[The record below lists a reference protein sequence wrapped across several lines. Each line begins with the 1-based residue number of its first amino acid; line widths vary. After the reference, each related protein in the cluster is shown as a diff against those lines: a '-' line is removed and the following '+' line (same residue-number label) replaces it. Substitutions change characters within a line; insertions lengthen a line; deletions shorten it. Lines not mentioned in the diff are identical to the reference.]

1 MAADAATAQT
11 VPEQAV
17 AQTSPDA
24 LCRRNL
30 IVAALLFCGALLSLI
45 GIEQVLHAVG
55 GHAPGPFAVSRT
67 PTLIWQAN
75 AFLHGRW
82 DLQVSPKNTDI
93 VVLHGKTYTI
103 FPPFPALLLVPFVAI
118 FGLRTSDV
126 FFTSVCSAL
135 LLSFLFL
142 LFEQVR
148 EIGLTRRSWRENA
161 LIAVLFYFGSIALWL
176 SLGGELWFTAQVV
189 AVMMTALSL
198 LLAFRRHYGWST
210 VALACAFFSRGNL
223 LVAFPLLFY
232 LAWEDCGKEPLLERF
247 AVSLWQR
254 RPDWAAVPWRRLAV
268 PAGVTVAMVALFM
281 LHNAVLFGSPFES
294 GYGIIL
300 QQRYPQVKHG
310 VFSPYYFP
318 RDLLA
323 NFFTFPRVSFANPYN
338 LHPTIDM
345 LNGGEGLSVFFT
357 TPLFLYL
364 FWRNRGGFSRLRAAL
379 WVTLGLMT
387 AQILLFHWT
396 GWITFGARYL
406 FEAYPYAFLL
416 LVLNEVRVDW
426 RFVALGALAI
436 LINVAGAY
444 QFWTGLLIHL

>member
-1 MAADAATAQT
+1 MSVDVTATTQATPAQ
-11 VPEQAV
+11 VVQA
-17 AQTSPDA
+17 PDA

-30 IVAALLFCGALLSLI
+30 IVAAVLFCCALLSLI
-45 GIEQVLHAVG
+45 GVEQILHSVA

-103 FPPFPALLLVPFVAI
+103 FPPFPALLLLPFVAI
-118 FGLRTSDV
+118 FGLQTSDV

-148 EIGLTRRSWRENA
+148 ANGLTHRSWRANA

-198 LLAFRRHYGWST
+198 LLAFRRHYGWSA
-210 VALACAFFSRGNL
+210 VALACAFFSRGTL
-223 LVAFPLLFY
+223 LVAFPFLFY
-232 LAWEDCGKEPLLERF
+232 LAWEDAGRDQLLERF
-247 AVSLWQR
+247 AVSLWR
-254 RPDWAAVPWRRLAV
+254 RKPDWHAVPWRRLAA
-268 PAGVTVAMVALFM
+268 PAAVAMAMVVLFM
-281 LHNAVLFGSPFES
+281 LHNALLFGSPFES
-294 GYGIIL
+294 GYGIII
-300 QQRYPQVKHG
+300 QQRYPGVKHG
-310 VFSPYYFP
+310 VFSLYYFP

-323 NFFTFPRVSFANPYN
+323 NFFTFPQVSFANPYN
-338 LHPTIDM
+338 LRPTIDM
-345 LNGGEGLSVFFT
+345 VNGGNGLSVFFT
-357 TPLFLYL
+357 TPLFLFL
-364 FWRNRGGFSRLRAAL
+364 FWRNRAFSRPRAAL

-387 AQILLFHWT
+387 VQILLFHWT

-406 FEAYPYAFLL
+406 FEAYPYAFVL

-426 RFVALGALAI
+426 RFVALGALGI